1 MESRN
6 SRDYQPGAHVKLA
19 QGYYSTC
26 HNAKIDINNFVTIPQ
41 AEHGIRLRDFC
52 PHATFVVRELQDAG
66 FEAFIVGGS
75 VRDLLLG
82 KIPKDF
88 DVATS
93 ATPEEVQDVF
103 PRCRLIGRRFRLAHV
118 RKGGQLIEV
127 ATFRGSATNADD
139 DHEKSNGRILRD
151 NVFGTVEEDAIR
163 RDFTINA
170 LFLDPVSGDIRDYVG
185 GYEDLANRRLR
196 LIGDP
201 EVRYRE
207 DPVRLLRAARFEAKL
222 GVDPDPE
229 AAEPIRA
236 MASLLR
242 DVPPA
247 RLFEEVCKLF
257 LTGHGVRSMEALQ
270 RFGLSSVL
278 FPGLR
283 KGAARGKVK
292 VGTVLRKTLEN
303 TDERIKASK
312 PVTPAFLFAAL
323 LWDPVSEQSKA
334 LVEAGETPYNAMLK
348 AAEEAIFTQC
358 QSTAIPRRFSAVT
371 RQIWVLQIR
380 LTKTRGK
387 RWKRMLHEQRF
398 RAAYDFLLLRAVE
411 DPSLEPLCEFWTKAQ
426 VGVDL
431 TQNRTASNDG
441 KRNRPR
447 RRYRHRTPAGKRSS

>member
-1 MESRN
+1 
-6 SRDYQPGAHVKLA
+6 
-19 QGYYSTC
+19 
-26 HNAKIDINNFVTIPQ
+26 
-41 AEHGIRLRDFC
+41 
-52 PHATFVVRELQDAG
+52 VVRDLQESG
-66 FEAFIVGGS
+66 FEAFLVGGS

-93 ATPEEVQDVF
+93 ATPEQVQQVF

-118 RKGGQLIEV
+118 RKGGSLIEV
-127 ATFRGSATNADD
+127 ATFRGSADQGG

-151 NVFGTVEEDAIR
+151 NVFGSVEEDAIR

-170 LFLDPVSGDIRDYVG
+170 LFLDPVSGEIRDYVG

-222 GVDPDPE
+222 GVRPDEETE
-229 AAEPIRA
+229 APIRA
-236 MASLLR
+236 MAHLLK

-270 RFGLSSVL
+270 RFGLSRTL
-278 FPGLR
+278 FPGMR
-283 KGAARGKVK
+283 KGSGQGKVQL
-292 VGTVLRKTLEN
+292 GTVLKKTLEN
-303 TDERIKASK
+303 TDERIRTGK

-323 LWDPVSEQSKA
+323 LWQPVSDRTTE
-334 LVEAGETPYNAMLK
+334 LVEQGETEYDAMMR
-348 AAEEAIFTQC
+348 ASEEVIVGQG
-358 QSTAIPRRFSAVT
+358 QSTSIPRRFSAVT
-371 RQIWVLQIR
+371 RQIWIMQIR
-380 LTKTRGK
+380 FNRTRGK
-387 RWKRMLHEQRF
+387 RWKRLLHEQRF
-398 RAAYDFLLLRAVE
+398 RAGYDFLLLRAIE

-426 VGVDL
+426 EGMDF
-431 TQNRTASNDG
+431 S
-441 KRNRPR
+441 RNSYKSTSDRKARPR
-447 RRYRHRTPAGKRSS
+447 KRYRRRAPTR